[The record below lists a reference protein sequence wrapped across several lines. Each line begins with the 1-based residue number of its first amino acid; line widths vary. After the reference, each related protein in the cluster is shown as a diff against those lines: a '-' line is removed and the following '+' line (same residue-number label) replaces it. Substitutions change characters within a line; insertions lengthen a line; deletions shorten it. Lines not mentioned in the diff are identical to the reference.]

1 MKSRKH
7 QNKIFVLRLWKW
19 RCKRW
24 TEEQNTQHISTAF
37 VFLLLLLLLLS
48 LQLWTVKNRRQGR
61 KKRASNSLIKRVIL
75 FCTICKKKKKCNI
88 SLRSFCE
95 VFERHNI
102 KRGKYLKCWRQ
113 QHRYYRLIEKNFNRL
128 HHRGHRRRRL
138 QRYYFYYFSIF
149 FFKFFELLNKGKN
162 LFFILSEVKG
172 KKNYFLKQN
181 KKLNNS
187 VSYGLFFSSLFQIIL
202 NWTNL
207 KAKRKPIFFS
217 FFFLFLVC

>member
-1 MKSRKH
+1 MKFLNDIISNEENIWNAEGSSIDIIDSSRKTLIVFTIAVIVVVAF
-7 QNKIFVLRLWKW
+7 NVIIFIIF
-19 RCKRW
+19 
-24 TEEQNTQHISTAF
+24 QF
-37 VFLLLLLLLLS
+37 
-48 LQLWTVKNRRQGR
+48 
-61 KKRASNSLIKRVIL
+61 
-75 FCTICKKKKKCNI
+75 
-88 SLRSFCE
+88 
-95 VFERHNI
+95 
-102 KRGKYLKCWRQ
+102 
-113 QHRYYRLIEKNFNRL
+113 
-128 HHRGHRRRRL
+128 
-138 QRYYFYYFSIF
+138 F